1 MSLSPVIIQSLIVRV
16 KSLITTLTLVAT
28 IVVTHISLVHLA
40 DKWKDLI
47 QLLCIILIG
56 LSNSPVSKFVEPRVD
71 IVRKEGP

>member
-1 MSLSPVIIQSLIVRV
+1 VNPVIIQSLIVRV
-16 KSLITTLTLVAT
+16 RALVTTLTLVAT
-28 IVVTHISLVHLA
+28 IVVTHIGLIHLS